1 MTNIYNMTDTW
12 DDVGVDW
19 AAIKMNVGDVASSAA
34 SKIIDLQVDSA
45 SQFNVDKD
53 GNATIAGGISA
64 ASASFST
71 PIPLSSG
78 GTNST
83 SATDARTALAV
94 VGTVEL
100 AASGGSNLVGFLQSG
115 TGSIALTVQTK
126 IRQFVQTAMD
136 RGAVGNGV
144 ADDRGALVACDAIGA
159 FDLTPGSYYIG
170 SNLTIS
176 NRVKFHPGAMLNIP
190 TGVTVTFNGGIDA
203 GVFQIFS
210 PTGTGAVVISRHK
223 SFVGFP
229 EWWGAIANS
238 SAGSIPANNV
248 TAIQAALA
256 AMTKVELQAS
266 DYYVNSTIKVLYPNR
281 WLCGSSSLWDATY
294 GTNATRLVGMDGS
307 MTVLQVGPDASPG
320 SIAQF
325 IQGVKVTGI
334 QVTRTVAPVVAS
346 GCDSILAQFVLE
358 AYFEDVRGD
367 ESMNGWTFNGTV
379 HTIVNRCS
387 AKRTSA
393 GTGGADSWK
402 GFYILGTSG
411 IAAGGN
417 ASLYISYSHADD
429 TRATK
434 TNSTGFY
441 ADGKFTDCFW
451 NHCETVSCTVG
462 MEVNGNGAS
471 SNDLGNTD
479 FTIIHPIMD
488 AFAVYGIYVNN
499 LGKGGSVAV
508 SEPYC
513 GPAAGATSAI
523 QISSNAGGSVAL
535 TGGQLV
541 LGASSS
547 CSGIT
552 INASGSA
559 SGAVSVDGTIINEP
573 TAAGVILAD
582 ATNCR
587 IMAIVQ
593 NDSVTGGAA
602 VQVINACAANYIA
615 PIVKGKAS
623 GATFGIQVI
632 GTTDV
637 RNEYN
642 CSGIDSSCIAG
653 GSVNKLVRNGVQITA
668 TGLTGTNLAS
678 GVMT

>member
-115 TGSIALTVQTK
+115 TGAVARTVQSK
-126 IRQFVQTAMD
+126 LRDMANVKDF
-136 RGAVGNGV
+136 GAVGDGTT
-144 ADDRGALVACDAIGA
+144 DDRAAIALADAAGP
-159 FDLTPGSYYIG
+159 FVFTPGNYKIA
-170 SNLTIS
+170 SNITIAS
-176 NRVKFHPGAMLNIP
+176 NVRFELGAVLVIP
-190 TGVTVTFNGGIDA
+190 TGVTVTFNGHAQA
-203 GVFQIFS
+203 GVHRIFEC
-210 PTGTGAVVISRHK
+210 TGTGAVIISRHRNY
-223 SFVGFP
+223 VGYP
-229 EWWGAIANS
+229 EWWGAIANDIS
-238 SAGSIPANNV
+238 GSVPANNV
-248 TAIQAALA
+248 TAIHAALA
-256 AMTKVELQAS
+256 ALSKVELQAS
-266 DYYVNSTIKVLYPNR
+266 DYYTNASIKITQPNR
-281 WLCGSSSLWDATY
+281 WLCGAGSLWDGTY
-294 GTNATRLVGMDGS
+294 GTNATRLMVTDGS
-307 MTVLQVGPDASPG
+307 TTTLQVGPDANPG
-320 SIAQF
+320 TIAQF

-334 QVTRTVAPVVAS
+334 QVARTTAPVVAS
-346 GCDSILAQFVLE
+346 SCNSILAQFILE

-367 ESMNGWTFNGTV
+367 ESMNGWMFNGTI
-379 HTIVNRCS
+379 HTIVSRCS

-393 GTGGADSWK
+393 GTGGADSFK

-434 TNSTGFY
+434 TNSVGFY

-451 NHCETVSCTVG
+451 NNCETVSCTVG
-462 MEVNGNGAS
+462 MEVNGNGAAT
-471 SNDLGNTD
+471 NDFGNTD
-479 FTIIHPIMD
+479 MHIIQPIND
-488 AFAVYGIYVNN
+488 AFAVYGLYIHS
-499 LGKGGSVAV
+499 LGVAGSVDIIA
-508 SEPYC
+508 PYC
-513 GPAAGATSAI
+513 GPASGATAAV
-523 QISSNAGGSVAL
+523 QIANAPAAVTV

-541 LGASSS
+541 MGA
-547 CSGIT
+547 
-552 INASGSA
+552 ASGCVGIVADTS
-559 SGAVSVDGTIINEP
+559 SGVTVNGTMILECGT
-573 TAAGVILAD
+573 TAIVMNV

-587 IMAIVQ
+587 IMPTIKNKVA
-593 NDSVTGGAA
+593 TGGAA
-602 VQVINACAANYIA
+602 VQLIGACAANIIA
-615 PIVKGKAS
+615 PIVMGKAS
-623 GATFGIQVI
+623 GSSLGVQVV
-632 GTTDV
+632 GTTDD

-642 CSGIDSSCIAG
+642 CTGIDSSCIAG
-653 GSVNKLVRNGVQITA
+653 GSANKLTRNGVQITA
-668 TGLTGTNLAS
+668 TGLSGTNLVS
-678 GVMT
+678 GVMA